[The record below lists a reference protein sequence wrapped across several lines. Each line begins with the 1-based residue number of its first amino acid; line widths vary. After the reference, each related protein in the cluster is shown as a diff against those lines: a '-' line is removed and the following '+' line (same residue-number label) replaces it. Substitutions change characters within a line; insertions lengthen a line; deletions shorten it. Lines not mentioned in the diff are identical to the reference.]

1 MSLSHSCDNTTDN
14 QEKLQWTQGQ
24 AERKTRYR
32 RGKSHF
38 VDWIKIL
45 CGMGLGPAGSEKE
58 MKQVKTFTFTDT
70 VTKIRLE

>member
-1 MSLSHSCDNTTDN
+1 MDSRTSR
-14 QEKLQWTQGQ
+14 E
-24 AERKTRYR
+24 EKTRY

-38 VDWIKIL
+38 VDWINAVIRWEW
-45 CGMGLGPAGSEKE
+45 GQGPAGSEKE